1 LERIVRQH
9 AYCQTALN
17 VAVKRECDALHDEP
31 ACARG
36 LRGIEEIPSAFLAN
50 TVVLPHLSHSRGR

>member
-31 ACARG
+31 ACARE

-50 TVVLPHLSHSRGR
+50 TVVCLI